1 MEEKNIKVEEVEVE
15 KTEVKKEEVKPT
27 STNKPKKSA
36 GISVPLGKA
45 GGKGK

>member
-1 MEEKNIKVEEVEVE
+1 MSDKEKEVKVEVE
-15 KTEVKKEEVKPT
+15 ETK
-27 STNKPKKSA
+27 KPKKSA